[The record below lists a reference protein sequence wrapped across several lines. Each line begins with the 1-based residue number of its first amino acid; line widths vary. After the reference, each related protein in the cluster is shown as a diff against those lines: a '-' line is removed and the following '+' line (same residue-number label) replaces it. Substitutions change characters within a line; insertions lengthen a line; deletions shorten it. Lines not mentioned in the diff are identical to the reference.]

1 MTIASYIGS
10 QSKRRMIEI
19 IQMWAALESMAARLA
34 TQRASDEE
42 VATLRRLFD
51 RFESSSPEENAGDH
65 SDAIMAFHTAVIAL
79 SGCQVIVDATREL
92 LGPVRWICRGTITQ
106 GDGADRLMTEHL
118 RIIEALE
125 RRDTELAERLTR
137 QQALDLVLHV
147 DRYWEQLGCSQPTM
161 KLG

>member
-1 MTIASYIGS
+1 MTTASCIGP

-42 VATLRRLFD
+42 VATLRHLFD
-51 RFESSSPEENAGDH
+51 RFENSSPQENAGDH

-92 LGPVRWICRGTITQ
+92 LGPVRLICRGTITH
-106 GDGADRLMTEHL
+106 GDGADRSLTEHL
-118 RIIEALE
+118 RIMEALE
-125 RRDTELAERLTR
+125 RRDTEMAEKLTR
-137 QQALDLVLHV
+137 QHALDLIVHV
-147 DRYWEQLGCSQPTM
+147 DRLFC
-161 KLG
+161 